1 LRIGALKLPSL
12 KVKLSFARRFREGG
26 LNWLLEGGSDDFPTA
41 VGAPSKCQGGW
52 KGGAEAGSYG
62 AGNGCVYP
70 GIGSHRYRHRW
81 Q

>member
-1 LRIGALKLPSL
+1 MEGGI
-12 KVKLSFARRFREGG
+12 RRFPDSCGR
-26 LNWLLEGGSDDFPTA
+26 PIK
-41 VGAPSKCQGGW
+41 VPGGW
-52 KGGAEAGSYG
+52 KGRAEAGSYG